1 MTYRIAAAL
10 ALTAA
15 SSLQAQTATPVTT
28 PAPVAPPTVDLSF
41 ATPAAGTWSYASAA
55 DGSEAVFRNSPLA
68 QLTIKCTRSAR
79 VVTISKPASAAAPFL
94 FVWTSTEA
102 KSFPASF
109 DPATGLISVRLSAFD
124 PMLDAVAF
132 SRGRLGVS
140 VTGSPALVVP
150 AWPETA
156 RVIED
161 CRV

>member
-1 MTYRIAAAL
+1 MRFSIAAAL

-15 SSLQAQTATPVTT
+15 SSLHAQTATAPGA
-28 PAPVAPPTVDLSF
+28 PAPAQAVDLSY
-41 ATPAAGTWSYASAA
+41 ATPAAGTWNYASTT
-55 DGSEAVFRNSPLA
+55 DGSQAVFRTSALA
-68 QLTIKCTRSAR
+68 QLTIKCVRTTR

-94 FVWTSTEA
+94 FVWTSNGA
-102 KSFPASF
+102 RSFPASF
-109 DPATGLISVRLSAFD
+109 DPSTGQVSVRLNAQD

-132 SRGRLGVS
+132 SRGRMGVS
-140 VTGSPALVVP
+140 ITGSPALVVP